1 MSKNVIIALISGMI
15 AIIAAFIILIVEK
28 NKIITELEN
37 IDYEPAPQPKK
48 NIPKKEVVPEPI
60 NNEPEIK
67 AI

>member
-1 MSKNVIIALISGMI
+1 MI

-28 NKIITELEN
+28 NKIITELLN